1 MAFIWELART
11 SNIREDSMDTSVQKR
26 RTQWW
31 LCRFPSKIVIQS
43 VLLTGSGESIFRSKA
58 LESLVATNLGR

>member
-26 RTQWW
+26 RIQWW
-31 LCRFPSKIVIQS
+31 LCRLPSKIVIQS